1 MCALTKT
8 KQRDNSHWHFMSG
21 ANGTL
26 HMLAHRCIWI
36 SHVNMCSCVWLVDAH
51 TRACAHHWQCDCVC
65 VYVVLPFLGVSQAFS
80 GLSSGRSRGSGRGMP
95 AICLPFI
102 ISGYTRIVGYV
113 WAGFTLWE
121 SVRVFPSRMPNSLW
135 EIVMGI
141 IHFHMC
147 ILIDSFDAPAQ
158 LLKIC

>member
-1 MCALTKT
+1 
-8 KQRDNSHWHFMSG
+8 
-21 ANGTL
+21 
-26 HMLAHRCIWI
+26 
-36 SHVNMCSCVWLVDAH
+36 
-51 TRACAHHWQCDCVC
+51 
-65 VYVVLPFLGVSQAFS
+65 
-80 GLSSGRSRGSGRGMP
+80 MP

-102 ISGYTRIVGYV
+102 ISGYIVGYV

-141 IHFHMC
+141 IYFHMC
-147 ILIDSFDAPAQ
+147 ILIDSFDALAQ

>member
-1 MCALTKT
+1 M
-8 KQRDNSHWHFMSG
+8 
-21 ANGTL
+21 
-26 HMLAHRCIWI
+26 
-36 SHVNMCSCVWLVDAH
+36 
-51 TRACAHHWQCDCVC
+51 C

-80 GLSSGRSRGSGRGMP
+80 GLSSGRSRGSGRGRGMP

-102 ISGYTRIVGYV
+102 ISGYIVGYV

-141 IHFHMC
+141 IHFHMYVH
-147 ILIDSFDAPAQ
+147 FN
-158 LLKIC
+158 

>member
-1 MCALTKT
+1 
-8 KQRDNSHWHFMSG
+8 
-21 ANGTL
+21 
-26 HMLAHRCIWI
+26 
-36 SHVNMCSCVWLVDAH
+36 
-51 TRACAHHWQCDCVC
+51 
-65 VYVVLPFLGVSQAFS
+65 
-80 GLSSGRSRGSGRGMP
+80 MP

-102 ISGYTRIVGYV
+102 ISGYTVGYV

-147 ILIDSFDAPAQ
+147 ILIDSFDASAQ

>member
-1 MCALTKT
+1 M
-8 KQRDNSHWHFMSG
+8 
-21 ANGTL
+21 
-26 HMLAHRCIWI
+26 
-36 SHVNMCSCVWLVDAH
+36 
-51 TRACAHHWQCDCVC
+51 C

-80 GLSSGRSRGSGRGMP
+80 GLSSGRSRGMP

-102 ISGYTRIVGYV
+102 ISGYIVGYV